1 MCHYHTVGLATAFYM
16 ISIDATCPNH
26 QFACVMIA
34 LPYPL
39 SCIPRLAHAVSDRY
53 RKPARGLIAI
63 IAPPPQ
69 YQEDDQG
76 DKGTETDADER
87 ELYRRQVLRSAHRR
101 AGTTVS
107 LHIQPLL
114 RHVAALGMHEQPL
127 GVDAIGRTGDQGD
140 EILAVLDGQIVRLVW
155 EDHLGRR
162 DPIGVILSED
172 ADDEPVPDLELGQ
185 AVEDASGR
193 KPRVTGE
200 DAVGGIPTD
209 GKGGARHVPDAMVHA
224 VSINPVVDG
233 KVDTDAGYDEL
244 AHDPVPNQVEHAL
257 VLLVAGRSR
266 VWVKWV
272 GHVDAARADALVEV
286 LRLLPFRREVLGRGA
301 GHGRRWST
309 GIPAALSGGPCSART
324 TLRVVRFHVGVRG

>member
-1 MCHYHTVGLATAFYM
+1 
-16 ISIDATCPNH
+16 
-26 QFACVMIA
+26 
-34 LPYPL
+34 
-39 SCIPRLAHAVSDRY
+39 
-53 RKPARGLIAI
+53 
-63 IAPPPQ
+63 
-69 YQEDDQG
+69 
-76 DKGTETDADER
+76 
-87 ELYRRQVLRSAHRR
+87 
-101 AGTTVS
+101 
-107 LHIQPLL
+107 
-114 RHVAALGMHEQPL
+114 MHEQPL

-140 EILAVLDGQIVRLVW
+140 EILAVLDGQVVRLIW

-200 DAVGGIPTD
+200 DAVGGIPTN
-209 GKGGARHVPDAMVHA
+209 GKGGARHVPDAMIHA
-224 VSINPVVDG
+224 VSIDPVVDG
-233 KVDTDAGYDEL
+233 EVDAYAGYDEL
-244 AHDPVPNQVEHAL
+244 AHDTVPNQVEHAL

-301 GHGRRWST
+301 GHG
-309 GIPAALSGGPCSART
+309 ILLPCLDLAL
-324 TLRVVRFHVGVRG
+324 LDHVEVVAHVGVRDERDAHEHGKKGEDGLPRPTVARIRGATREDSPRHGSIRTILKVPGHYSDFLRRRDAATAMPPTTSMTPAAVRPRVPTLPVIGSMPWSGSVTLADC